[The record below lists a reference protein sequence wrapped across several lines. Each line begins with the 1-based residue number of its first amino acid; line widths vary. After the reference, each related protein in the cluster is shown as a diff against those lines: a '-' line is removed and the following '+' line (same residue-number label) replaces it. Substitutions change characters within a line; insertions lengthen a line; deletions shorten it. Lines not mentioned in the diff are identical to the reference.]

1 MQIELTKSGKRVS
14 LNDRVA
20 IHLIKAGVARAVME
34 TRLVQAEELE
44 AEKPK
49 RQYRRRDMKAE

>member
-1 MQIELTKSGKRVS
+1 MQIELTKNGKRVS

-20 IHLIKAGVARAVME
+20 TYLIKAGVARAVIE
-34 TRLVQAEELE
+34 TRLVQAGEPE